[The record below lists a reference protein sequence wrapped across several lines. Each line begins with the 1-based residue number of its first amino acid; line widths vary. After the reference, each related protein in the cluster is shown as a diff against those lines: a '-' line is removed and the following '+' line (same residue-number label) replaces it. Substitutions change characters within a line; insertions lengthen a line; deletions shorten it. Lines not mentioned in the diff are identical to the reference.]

1 MARNGTKWLQISRLG
16 MALFLA
22 ISVFSFSDSHF
33 DNGMKWLE
41 MARNGK
47 KWQEIARN
55 GQKWLQSSQLGMTP
69 LLAISV
75 FSFSGSHF
83 GNYSQPFRQLR
94 SLKTKMRNG

>member
-1 MARNGTKWLQISRLG
+1 MVRNGMKWLQINCLG
-16 MALFLA
+16 MTLLLA

-33 DNGMKWLE
+33 GNGTKWHE
-41 MARNGK
+41 MAKNGT
-47 KWQEIARN
+47 KWPKMARN

-83 GNYSQPFRQLR
+83 GNYSQPFR
-94 SLKTKMRNG
+94 